1 MVRTFVSKRRRRYIS
16 HLQLDSP
23 LQKLRAQAVF
33 ETFDLSLGRVL
44 GAAAGTLIPPD
55 ALFNQGYPSV
65 ATVNIPGRSHQS
77 LRHGGHRGPL
87 GM

>member
-1 MVRTFVSKRRRRYIS
+1 MHQLRKRVIFFDVQTQGKHYPREIREMVRTFVSKRRRRYIS

-55 ALFNQGYPSV
+55 ALF
-65 ATVNIPGRSHQS
+65 
-77 LRHGGHRGPL
+77 
-87 GM
+87 

>member
-55 ALFNQGYPSV
+55 ALF
-65 ATVNIPGRSHQS
+65 
-77 LRHGGHRGPL
+77 
-87 GM
+87 